1 MSVPPVTTDVAAPA
15 TQSLIVGLVRAYMG
29 LKTDQ
34 VVVFN
39 QKWKVP
45 PDDRLYV
52 TVAATGPQKGY
63 GVTSETRLAPDE
75 SALLEDVA
83 VSSRE
88 MISIDIYSSSQEAVN
103 RKEEPV
109 LCLNSVA
116 AQQLCERWALKLAR
130 LPMTMVD
137 ASGLEGTTRIN
148 RFHLAFSVLRTRV
161 KTSVVEAYDTSTVKQ
176 PTLAIEP

>member
-1 MSVPPVTTDVAAPA
+1 MIPPNTTGVGAPS

-39 QKWKVP
+39 QKWKIP

-52 TVAATGPQKGY
+52 TVSSLGPQKSY
-63 GVTSETRLAPDE
+63 GVTSETRLNADE

-83 VSSRE
+83 IAGRE
-88 MISIDIYSSSQEAVN
+88 MIGLDIYSSSQEAVS

-109 LCLNSVA
+109 LALNSVA
-116 AQQLCERWALKLAR
+116 AQQLCERWAIKLAR
-130 LPMTMVD
+130 MPLTMVD
-137 ASGLEGTTRIN
+137 ASIVDGTTRIN

-161 KTSVVEAYDTSTVKQ
+161 KTSIVEAYDTSTVKQ